1 MLVSTRD
8 KLEKEYKSSDAI
20 IMGLAPDGGL
30 FIKKELP
37 RFSLDDLKEI
47 KDLNYYDLATLI
59 ITKFLDDVSKEE
71 ISKLIKEAY
80 INNFDIDDCVKL
92 HKTKDAFVLELF
104 HGPTCAFKDM
114 ALLVLPKLVK
124 LSHEQNNDNK
134 NTIILTATSG
144 DTGSSALNGFK
155 DDANTKMI
163 VFYPT
168 NGVSRIQERQML
180 SLASTK
186 NRVIASDG
194 NFDDCQNL
202 VKKIFNEN
210 KKYNLSSAN
219 SINIGRLLPQIV
231 YYFKAYF
238 DLVNAGEI
246 KLGDKINYSVP
257 TGNFGDILGG
267 YLALKIG
274 LPINKLICASNDN
287 NVLTDF
293 FNTRIYNKNRILH
306 KTISPSMD
314 ILISSNLERLLYY
327 VTGNAEYVKEL
338 MDELKE
344 KGSYKLDKK
353 YDLSNFSGYY
363 LNEEETKKIIR
374 KVYEDNNYLIDT
386 HTAVSFGS
394 YLKYKEET
402 ADSTKTVVLSTAHP
416 YKFPIAILSAL
427 GETEADEFKA
437 DEFEVIEKLVNKTE
451 IKKPSMIEKLNKE
464 YEKTVWS
471 KEEAVKKTLELIEE
485 LSNV

>member
-8 KLEKEYKSSDAI
+8 KFEKEYKSSDAI
-20 IMGLAPDGGL
+20 IMGLVKDGGL
-30 FIKKELP
+30 FVKKELP
-37 RFSLDDLKEI
+37 FFSYDDLNNM

-59 ITKFLDDVSKEE
+59 ISKYLDDFDKEK
-71 ISKLIKEAY
+71 IKDLIKEAY
-80 INNFDIDDCVKL
+80 DNNFDINDCVSL
-92 HKTKDAFVLELF
+92 NKTKDCFVLELF

-114 ALLVLPKLVK
+114 ALLVLPKLVN
-124 LSHEQNNDNK
+124 LSHEINNDEK

-155 DDANTKMI
+155 NDPNTKMI

-168 NGVSRIQERQML
+168 NGVSPIQERQML
-180 SLASTK
+180 SLSSNK
-186 NRVIASDG
+186 MRVIALDG

-238 DLVNAGEI
+238 NLVNNGEI
-246 KLGDKINYSVP
+246 KIGDKINYSVP
-257 TGNFGDILGG
+257 TGNFGDILAG
-267 YLALKIG
+267 YLAKRSG

-293 FNTRIYNKNRILH
+293 FNTRIYDKNRVLH

-327 VTGNAEYVKEL
+327 ETNNPEYVKEL
-338 MDELKE
+338 MDDLKNNG
-344 KGSYKLDKK
+344 KYTLDKK
-353 YDLSNFSGYY
+353 YDLSLFSGYY
-363 LNEEETKKIIR
+363 LNEDETKIIIK
-374 KVYEDNNYLIDT
+374 KVYQDNNYLIDT
-386 HTAVSFGS
+386 HTAVSYGA

-402 ADSTKTVVLSTAHP
+402 LDKTKTVVLSTAHP
-416 YKFPIAILSAL
+416 YKFPLAILSAL
-427 GETEADEFKA
+427 GENSDDEFKA
-437 DEFEVIEKLVNKTE
+437 IDRLVDLTK
-451 IKKPSMIEKLNKE
+451 IKKPLMIERLSKDYKKIVWQKDEALNK
-464 YEKTVWS
+464 TI
-471 KEEAVKKTLELIEE
+471 ELIEE
-485 LSNV
+485 LKNV